1 MSDLDDNDMEIISKS
16 DMNREVSPQLDE
28 QLITDIIKKDAYG
41 KNTDLTLRPDKD
53 GLTLAGNS
61 QSLRGD
67 FTRMRSR
74 INPGN
79 LNRELLIKASKIKG
93 KAEGLTAVDATA
105 GLGEDAFLLAAAGFS
120 VRLYERDPVIA
131 ALLHDALSRAA
142 AIPDLAAIVGRM
154 ELFET
159 DSLTA
164 LPQLGFNPDV
174 VLLDPMFPAR
184 QKSALIKKKF
194 QLLQQLE
201 QPCTDEDAL
210 LHAAIASAPYKIVI
224 KRPLKG
230 AWLADRKPD
239 YSLKGQTI
247 RYDCIVLTN
256 SGREGGLV
264 ECTKQT
270 QRMAER

>member
-1 MSDLDDNDMEIISKS
+1 MSVPDDNEIERMTKS
-16 DMNREVSPQLDE
+16 DINIEMSRQPDDQF
-28 QLITDIIKKDAYG
+28 ITDIIKKDAYG
-41 KNTDLTLRPDKD
+41 KNMDLTLRPDKD

-131 ALLHDALSRAA
+131 ALLRDALSRAA

-184 QKSALIKKKF
+184 QKA
-194 QLLQQLE
+194 
-201 QPCTDEDAL
+201 
-210 LHAAIASAPYKIVI
+210 H
-224 KRPLKG
+224 
-230 AWLADRKPD
+230 
-239 YSLKGQTI
+239 
-247 RYDCIVLTN
+247 
-256 SGREGGLV
+256 
-264 ECTKQT
+264 
-270 QRMAER
+270 

>member
-1 MSDLDDNDMEIISKS
+1 
-16 DMNREVSPQLDE
+16 
-28 QLITDIIKKDAYG
+28 
-41 KNTDLTLRPDKD
+41 
-53 GLTLAGNS
+53 
-61 QSLRGD
+61 
-67 FTRMRSR
+67 
-74 INPGN
+74 
-79 LNRELLIKASKIKG
+79 
-93 KAEGLTAVDATA
+93 
-105 GLGEDAFLLAAAGFS
+105 
-120 VRLYERDPVIA
+120 
-131 ALLHDALSRAA
+131 
-142 AIPDLAAIVGRM
+142 
-154 ELFET
+154 
-159 DSLTA
+159 
-164 LPQLGFNPDV
+164 
-174 VLLDPMFPAR
+174 MFPAR

-239 YSLKGQTI
+239 YSLKGKTI